1 MKLTLFLSILLGDVV
16 VDVAS
21 LECMRLDLKPR
32 VKILSESFKSV
43 ESVTKVTCAFRC
55 FREPKCKSASFY
67 ETDGICKFSELNI
80 ENAVTTTDERWQIIE
95 KPGKLHNKILITH
108 AHTRTHT
115 PHTHSHR
122 ERERDR
128 QTDRRTEVLLHEHA
142 FYLFVRRKCLSQPP
156 GGRRSTR

>member
-16 VDVAS
+16 VDVDC

-32 VKILSESFKSV
+32 IKILSESFKSV
-43 ESVTKVTCAFRC
+43 ESVTKLTCAFRC

-80 ENAVTTTDERWQIIE
+80 ENDVTTTDERWQIIE

-108 AHTRTHT
+108 AHTRIQRE
-115 PHTHSHR
+115 R

-128 QTDRRTEVLLHEHA
+128 QTDRQTDRQKERQTDRQRCCCTHMHSA
-142 FYLFVRRKCLSQPP
+142 FSKDVNA
-156 GGRRSTR
+156 